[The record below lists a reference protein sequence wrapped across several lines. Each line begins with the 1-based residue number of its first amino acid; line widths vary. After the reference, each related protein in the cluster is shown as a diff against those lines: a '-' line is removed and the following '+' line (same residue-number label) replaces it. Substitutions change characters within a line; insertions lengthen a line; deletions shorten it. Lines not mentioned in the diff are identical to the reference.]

1 MTLQEIRA
9 CEKEQIKVTI
19 KDNTAHLI
27 GYDNIISKCIE
38 GRNYTGFSKLR
49 SSSDFCDGIK
59 MFKGHCNGVKD
70 IQSFL
75 KGHEIDVKLPHTTN
89 SDDHFFI

>member
-1 MTLQEIRA
+1 MMI
-9 CEKEQIKVTI
+9 KE
-19 KDNTAHLI
+19 NSSHLM